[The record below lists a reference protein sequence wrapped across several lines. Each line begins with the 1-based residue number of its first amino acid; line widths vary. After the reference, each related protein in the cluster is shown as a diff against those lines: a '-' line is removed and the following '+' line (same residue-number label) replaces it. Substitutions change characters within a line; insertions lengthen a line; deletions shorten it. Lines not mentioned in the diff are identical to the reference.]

1 MTAITASGV
10 KVVMATHDLGQARR
24 LAGDV
29 VLLVGGRIC
38 EQAPATQFF
47 SSPTTPEAAAFVL
60 AHLPQRFLA
69 RQPLQSVGV
78 GTAQVRRVE
87 QRRVV
92 GTTGPVPAVRI
103 AEEVRDWSYMKFPY
117 IRSLGAETG
126 WYRVGPLARMNV
138 VDRIGTP
145 LADQEWA
152 EFRALERGPERW
164 GVMEAAGYAADW
176 EIVRPLL
183 AGLAQAQVVEAKTS
197 SPDYYDRLGVEDVD
211 APEAQGVMVE
221 FSADS
226 GVPAVILGN
235 AARARDGQYA
245 RLAGEARSVL
255 IDRELVLPKRREDW
269 LDRAIVDIADDAV
282 VEVEIHHADGERVR
296 ARRASAEEEN
306 FTLEGIAEG
315 FEPKSDWTVNSLA
328 GALAS
333 LRLEAVV
340 QEGEVDWTDATVYR
354 VVTADGL
361 EIQAEVVAI
370 PPIEEDEQDVGEHW
384 LRLTAGVYT
393 TGLDTGVAAE
403 ADDVAARERAQAINQ
418 RVQGW
423 AYRVP
428 EYKASSMTKRMSDL
442 VQPVADGS

>member
-1 MTAITASGV
+1 MSRKHFSWLVILAVVATAIALFMPRQTSRVDSLEPAP
-10 KVVMATHDLGQARR
+10 
-24 LAGDV
+24 
-29 VLLVGGRIC
+29 LLPGFA
-38 EQAPATQFF
+38 EQANLIDWLRISGAGG
-47 SSPTTPEAAAFVL
+47 EVL
-60 AHLPQRFLA
+60 A
-69 RQPLQSVGV
+69 
-78 GTAQVRRVE
+78 T
-87 QRRVV
+87 
-92 GTTGPVPAVRI
+92 
-103 AEEVRDWSYMKFPY
+103 
-117 IRSLGAETG
+117 
-126 WYRVGPLARMNV
+126 
-138 VDRIGTP
+138 
-145 LADQEWA
+145 
-152 EFRALERGPERW
+152 LERGPERW

-245 RLAGEARSVL
+245 RLAGEAGSVL

-282 VEVEIHHADGERVR
+282 VEVEIRHPDSERVR

-306 FTLEGIAEG
+306 FTLEDVTEG

-370 PPIEEDEQDVGEHW
+370 PPIEEDEQDVSEHW

-403 ADDVAARERAQAINQ
+403 ADDTAARERAQAINE

-428 EYKASSMTKRMSDL
+428 EYKASSMTKQVSDL